1 MAKTKKANS
10 PATGADESHEYL
22 LRLYITG
29 ATPNSIRAVSNL
41 KHICEEHLKGRYLL
55 EVIDVYQEGALA
67 AQEQLI
73 ALPLLVRKMPAPER
87 RLIGDMSNTEK
98 VLKGLG
104 LLNYG

>member
-1 MAKTKKANS
+1 MAKSAETNNH
-10 PATGADESHEYL
+10 TNGAEDSHEYM

-41 KHICEEHLKGRYLL
+41 KNICEEYLKGRYLL
-55 EVIDVYQEGALA
+55 EVVDVYQEGAIA
-67 AQEQLI
+67 QQEQLL
-73 ALPLLVRKMPAPER
+73 ALPLLVKKFPAPER

-104 LLNYG
+104 MF